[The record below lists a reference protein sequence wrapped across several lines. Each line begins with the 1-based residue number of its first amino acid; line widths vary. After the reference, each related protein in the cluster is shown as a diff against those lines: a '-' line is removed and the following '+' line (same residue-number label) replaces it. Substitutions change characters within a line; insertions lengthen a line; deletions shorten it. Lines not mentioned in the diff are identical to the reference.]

1 MSCLVVGEDGPLTT
15 AVRSGLAAAGTQVAW
30 APAANSRAEAESA
43 VAVAEAD
50 IGALTALVTCPPSA
64 AAVAFDELSPAVF
77 DGTLAAAFRSPF
89 LYTQAA
95 LPKLRAAAD
104 GRLVYVVSTL
114 GSSGEPRTAHV
125 AAAEQAVIA
134 LMRTA
139 TLELT
144 PPLTANAIAI
154 AAGERPTAPEDVV
167 DLLLWLL
174 RPQSGRIAGQLLT
187 LAGGAEAPA

>member
-1 MSCLVVGEDGPLTT
+1 LSCLVVGEDGPLTA
-15 AVRSGLAAAGTQVAW
+15 AVRAGLAAAGMRVAW
-30 APAANSRAEAESA
+30 GSTASSRAEAESA
-43 VAVAEAD
+43 VAAAEAEV
-50 IGALTALVTCPPSA
+50 GALTVLVTCPPSA
-64 AAVAFDELSPAVF
+64 AAVAFDELSPAAF

-114 GSSGEPRTAHV
+114 GISGEPRTAHV

-139 TLELT
+139 TLEVT
-144 PPLTANAIAI
+144 PPLTANAVAI
-154 AAGERPTAPEDVV
+154 AMGDRPTTSDDVV
-167 DLLLWLL
+167 DSLLWLL
-174 RPQSGRIAGQLLT
+174 RPRSGRVTGQLLT